1 MANNNINGSENIH
14 VKVDQNNLIYID
26 PNTVVAADGTLSPR
40 GVKHEELTMYVNLEA
55 DLVPRSLLVSDNDR
69 DTLKFVAG
77 GKLSFLNNKN
87 NVDGV
92 EVKDY
97 DTSWTDVFQPSD
109 LTQATGTQTYD
120 KSAQSFGIDTIDIS
134 VKGFNAIPQVTIHFI
149 DVRGKTL
156 FEAAENSP
164 YSAFFHVP
172 WPIFYLTIKG
182 YYGKAIKYRLHL
194 VSFKTK
200 YNDTNGNFESTAVF
214 VGSTYAWL
222 SDIPLQGILDA
233 AFMFPIESMKTTLND
248 GTKSQETIVKGTR
261 GYSYLKTIYSEY
273 KKKGHIAN
281 DFPNKTLREVITAA
295 KSLDKVLEQKIFSEV
310 VDMRLFTGIKE
321 FNDNLEEFRQTVVG
335 WASINLDKANGVAQ
349 TYNNIDYYYLSDT
362 DKFDTKKVLGVNT
375 PGTLQNIVNSASDKL
390 SKNDIFVTSLINQTT
405 ANFSKRKFGLG
416 GVTKFE
422 WQNEEQNNFFQLEP
436 SDDPNIQKRQDAGE
450 IVGKV
455 LVGID
460 YLVSL
465 IDDIRVLFNE
475 QRTLFENDVEV
486 AMNEYVKRADTGLGF
501 EPTIKNLFTIVL
513 ANAETFI
520 RLMQDTHAR
529 GIAVASQ
536 RRLLLDNYT
545 SENSK
550 ADIIYPWPEIKK
562 KNEKNKQNVLVYPG
576 DPSVS
581 KALVADNAKLWP
593 EVDFIENFI
602 GVATNRI
609 ESLTEKEGS
618 TGKIVYSFNNNEDQ
632 KNNDKISTV
641 DLFTS
646 VVPYASKIH
655 SDFVYEIWERALNY
669 TFIDSFN
676 NDTLK
681 ELATKEYTNILNAI
695 QFDNDLIKLVKDHF
709 TSAESFKNLL
719 YTLAP
724 YDKYF
729 YYLSQE
735 PTTNYIKSVYENPV
749 LIQDFKDRT
758 TTFSNAFAYSKL
770 QSFITDY
777 KPESYRKDIYPF
789 TSDKYNDYLQTR
801 YNQEFSISDLNFTG
815 FLNVNTNIG
824 FITGKVNPKSWVNQ
838 KYSAYTTNLFSQR
851 INLNGNYTHVLNTPY
866 FHNQLFSEF
875 TSTNGTSRG
884 KYVGSA
890 YMLLNSLPFV
900 DLEDRVTIS
909 GNTHTVSSLFR
920 EIGSTQSIPYHLMLK
935 WGALYHRYK
944 KYKTTTPN
952 IDILSGCLNNNNT
965 TKSISGQTFFDNGSN
980 FTYTNGTTSGITYTG
995 NTHVG
1000 THPFY
1005 DAIFSQVVNDYEP
1018 YNFLSGNTQYSAYT
1032 NNGNVLTY
1040 SFSSPNGRTY
1050 WTSFVDNSQY
1060 NSNDSR
1066 YTILPSNGTNTLVDK
1081 VIYNTTTAAI
1091 LGTLPNN
1098 ILLNSRISFD
1108 EDTQNNFRVIWE
1120 EEIFKHTFS
1129 GVTFASP
1136 SEYTRMYDAK
1146 NIYDNEFGVTINN
1159 SIEFRKVYDLIGTFS
1174 PAILDEFEYQFLTFA
1189 SERLSTTS
1197 SNPPFSEVVYY
1208 NFQDFLKELVSVNKT
1223 KITAT
1228 TIPEQINQIINLQQQ
1243 NLTTI
1248 TGNILSKNNL
1258 VNITIANPKEMN
1270 PNIFHGFAKIDD
1282 KNILTYEPYTNALN
1296 QNLIDLYIGEEPD
1309 TNCYLNF
1316 FIDFNIEITPQ
1327 SVRDFRPLV
1336 LMYAGYR
1343 KNNNT
1348 PTDIPLFRN
1357 YIRNNI
1363 FVKDSDPNSSVKGA
1377 SQRLSYFL
1385 TLVVNNVFTNAKL
1398 PTSSEKINITTG
1410 YNDSSLKLELYSH
1423 FKAFNDKWT
1432 GGNSIGQRNLI
1443 DEFLFL
1449 DKANRDIGQQYFLN
1463 LSRITSLEDEGNAKQ
1478 TLYGVISL
1486 LIQNTGFDMKAL
1498 PAYINYYGTSVS
1510 PTPKLTPSKTVA
1522 SNLFGTFTE
1531 VDYQESSPKII
1542 IQYVQNLS
1550 KRLDMPNKKYKFSD
1564 DSFDISNVNKN
1575 PIIYELPKV
1584 FTTNDYVKSNRVV
1597 AFELSFGDQN
1607 QNIFKSIT
1615 LDQATLKNTT
1625 ESFVVLENLARS
1637 ESGSSSY
1644 NVDVSLYDYYRQ
1656 AAYSCDVT
1664 CMGNVMIQPT
1674 MYFYLKNV
1682 PMFKGTYWITEVS
1695 HSIRNNNI
1703 VTTFKGARMPYTQL
1717 PDPKDSFMSSYR
1729 TLFDKI
1735 TQNAISRMYGED
1747 KNTVQALQFV
1757 KTGTGVFT
1765 VDTGKS
1771 LLDTERVKLV
1781 NESNYSPMGIPF
1793 NGQDGERYISKIEL
1807 LGAKNKYKITDKFL
1821 RGYAVQMGGIFNTY
1835 NEADNMTFIANL
1847 DKDFGQNINPAK
1859 VYFNEVKANTEKNYF
1874 YSCRF
1879 NNKKVSANTVAKGTT
1894 TFLNPANDE
1903 VFTLKHSYQLDA
1915 TNNQT
1920 RSFNGPVDIGP
1931 KTNDGN
1937 FAIGMSVALMKKLG
1951 LKDNDVIY
1959 FNVE

>member
-26 PNTVVAADGTLSPR
+26 PNTVVATDGTLSPR

-55 DLVPRSLLVSDNDR
+55 DLVPRSLLVSDNDKN
-69 DTLKFVAG
+69 TLKFVAG
-77 GKLSFLNNKN
+77 GKLSFLNNKSKLN
-87 NVDGV
+87 GV
-92 EVKDY
+92 EVKDF
-97 DTSWTDVFQPSD
+97 DTSWTDVFQPSN
-109 LTQATGTQTYD
+109 LTQATGAQTYD

-156 FEAAENSP
+156 FEAAEDSP

-200 YNDTNGNFESTAVF
+200 YNDSNGNFESTAVF

-222 SDIPLQGILDA
+222 SDIPLQGILDS
-233 AFMFPIESMKTTLND
+233 AFMFPIDSMKTTLSD
-248 GTKSQETIVKGTR
+248 GTKTQETIIKGTR
-261 GYSYLKTIYSEY
+261 GFSYLKTIYSEY

-281 DFPNKTLREVITAA
+281 DFPVKTLREVITAA
-295 KSLDKVLEQKIFSEV
+295 KSLDKILEQKIFSEV

-321 FNDNLEEFRQTVVG
+321 FNDNLEDFRQTVLG
-335 WASINLDKANGVAQ
+335 WASLNLDKANGVAQ
-349 TYNNIDYYYLSDT
+349 TYNNIDYYYLSGGDQ
-362 DKFDTKKVLGVNT
+362 FDVKKVIGINT
-375 PGTLQNIVNSASDKL
+375 PGTLQNIVNSASEKL
-390 SKNDIFVTSLINQTT
+390 TKNDIFVTSLINKTE
-405 ANFSKRKFGLG
+405 AVFSKRKFGLG
-416 GVTKFE
+416 GVSKFD
-422 WQNEEQNNFFQLEP
+422 WQKEEQNNFFQLEP
-436 SDDPNIQKRQDAGE
+436 SEDPQIQRQQDSGE

-455 LVGID
+455 LVAID
-460 YLVSL
+460 YLVGL
-465 IDDIRVLFNE
+465 IDDIRALFDE

-486 AMNEYVKRADTGLGF
+486 AMNEYVKRSDTGLGF
-501 EPTIKNLFTIVL
+501 EPTIKNIFAIVL

-520 RLMQDTHAR
+520 RLMQDTHTR
-529 GIAVASQ
+529 GMAVAEE
-536 RRLLLDNYT
+536 RRILLDNYT

-550 ADIIYPWPEIKK
+550 SDIIYPWPEIKK

-576 DPSVS
+576 DPSIS

-618 TGKIVYSFNNNEDQ
+618 TGKIVYKFNNNEDE
-632 KNNDKISTV
+632 KNNERISTI

-669 TFIDSFN
+669 TFIDSFD

-681 ELATKEYTNILNAI
+681 ELATKEYQNILNAI
-695 QFDNDLIKLVKDHF
+695 QFDNDLIKLVKDNF
-709 TSAESFKNLL
+709 TSADSFKNLL

-729 YYLSQE
+729 YYLTQE
-735 PTTNYIKSVYENPV
+735 PTTNYIRGLYDSPV
-749 LIQDFKDRT
+749 LIQDYKDRT
-758 TTFSNAFAYSKL
+758 TTFSNGFSYSRL
-770 QSFITDY
+770 QRYITDY

-789 TSDKYNDYLQTR
+789 SSDKYNEYLDTR
-801 YNQEFSISDLNFTG
+801 YSTKYSSSDLNFTG
-815 FLNVNTNIG
+815 FMNVNTNVG
-824 FITGKVNPKSWVNQ
+824 FISGKADPQAWVIQ
-838 KYSAYTTNLFSQR
+838 KYSDYKTNLFSQR
-851 INLNGNYTHVLNTPY
+851 VNINGSNTHILNTPY
-866 FHNQLFSEF
+866 FHNQLYSDF
-875 TSTNGTSRG
+875 TSATSSSRG
-884 KYVGSA
+884 KYAGSA
-890 YMLLNSLPFV
+890 YMLLNSMPFV
-900 DLEDRVTIS
+900 DLEDRVSLS
-909 GNTHTVSSLFR
+909 GNTYTVSSLFR
-920 EIGSTQSIPYHLMLK
+920 EIASTQSVPYHLMLK

-944 KYKTTTPN
+944 TYKLTGV
-952 IDILSGCLNNNNT
+952 DILSGSLNSNNT
-965 TKSISGQTFFDNGSN
+965 PKTIDGQTFFDNGSN
-980 FTYTNGTTSGITYTG
+980 YTYTNGTTTGITYTG

-1005 DAIFSQVVNDYEP
+1005 DAIFSQVINDYEP

-1040 SFSSPNGRTY
+1040 SFPSPNGRTY
-1050 WTSFVDNSQY
+1050 WTSYVDNSKY
-1060 NSNDSR
+1060 DSNDNR
-1066 YTILPSNGTNTLVDK
+1066 FTILPSNGTNTLVDK
-1081 VIYNTTTAAI
+1081 VVYNKTSASL
-1091 LGTLPNN
+1091 LGVLANTV
-1098 ILLNSRISFD
+1098 LLNSNINFD
-1108 EDTQNNFRVIWE
+1108 DDTQNNFRIIWE
-1120 EEIFKHTFS
+1120 EEIFKNKFS
-1129 GVTFASP
+1129 GATFASP
-1136 SEYTRMYDAK
+1136 SEYTRLYDSK
-1146 NIYDNEFGVTINN
+1146 SIYDNEFGVKYDNN
-1159 SIEFRKVYDLIGTFS
+1159 IEFKKLYDLIGTFS
-1174 PAILDEFEYQFLTFA
+1174 PATLDEFEYQFLTFA
-1189 SERLSTTS
+1189 SERISTTS
-1197 SNPPFSEVVYY
+1197 SNPPFKEVYY
-1208 NFQDFLKELVSVNKT
+1208 HNFQDLLKQLVSINKT

-1228 TIPEQINQIINLQQQ
+1228 TVPEQINEIINLQQQ
-1243 NLTTI
+1243 NLKTI

-1258 VNITIANPKEMN
+1258 VTITIGNPKEMN
-1270 PNIFHGFAKIDD
+1270 PHVFHGFAKIDN
-1282 KNILTYEPYTNALN
+1282 KNVLTYDSYTNATN
-1296 QNLIDLYIGEEPD
+1296 QNLIDLYIGEEPVTD
-1309 TNCYLNF
+1309 CYLDF
-1316 FIDFNIEITPQ
+1316 FIDFDIEITEQ
-1327 SVRDFRPLV
+1327 NVKELRPLV
-1336 LMYAGYR
+1336 LIYAGYR
-1343 KNNNT
+1343 KINNLDA
-1348 PTDIPLFRN
+1348 DIPLFRN

-1363 FVKDSDPNSSVKGA
+1363 FVKDGDTNSPVKGSA
-1377 SQRLSYFL
+1377 HRLSYFL
-1385 TLVVNNVFTNAKL
+1385 TLVVNNVFTNAK
-1398 PTSSEKINITTG
+1398 PQKSSEKINITSG
-1410 YNDSSLKLELYSH
+1410 YNDSALKLELYSH

-1432 GGNSIGQRNLI
+1432 GGNSIGQRNLV

-1449 DKANRDIGQQYFLN
+1449 DKANRDIGQQYYLN
-1463 LSRITSLEDEGNAKQ
+1463 LNRIISLEEEGNAKQ

-1498 PAYINYYGTSVS
+1498 PAYVNYYGTSVS

-1522 SNLFGTFTE
+1522 ANLFGTFTE

-1607 QNIFKSIT
+1607 QNIFKGIS

-1656 AAYSCDVT
+1656 AAYSCEVT

-1674 MYFYLKNV
+1674 MYFYLKNI

-1703 VTTFKGARMPYTQL
+1703 ITTFKGARMPYTQL

-1735 TQNAISRMYGED
+1735 TQNAISRMYGTD
-1747 KNTVQALQFV
+1747 KDTVQALQYV
-1757 KTGTGVFT
+1757 RTGTGVFT

-1771 LLDTERVKLV
+1771 LLETEKVKLV
-1781 NESNYSPMGIPF
+1781 NESDYSPMGIPF

-1807 LGAKNKYKITDKFL
+1807 LGVKNKFPAKTTFL
-1821 RGYAVQMGGIFNTY
+1821 RGYAVQMGGVFNSY
-1835 NEADNMTFIANL
+1835 SESDDMVFIANL
-1847 DKDFGQNINPAK
+1847 DAAFGPPPNPAK
-1859 VYFNEVKANTEKNYF
+1859 VRFNEAKAVTEKNYF

-1879 NNKKVSANTVAKGTT
+1879 NNKKVSASKVAKGKTI
-1894 TFLNPANDE
+1894 FLNPANDE
-1903 VFTLKHSYQLDA
+1903 TFTLNHSYQLDA
-1915 TNNQT
+1915 SNNQT
-1920 RSFNGPVDIGP
+1920 RSFNGPIDIGP
-1931 KTNDGN
+1931 KTTDGN
-1937 FAIGMSVALMKKLG
+1937 VAIGMSVALMKKLG
-1951 LKDNDVIY
+1951 LKDNEVVY